1 MKKHNKKIILVL
13 IIIFLLTSLNGC
25 NKKESENE
33 DVKVTLR
40 LQWQVQAQFAGYIV
54 AREKGFYNDEGID
67 VDIEEGGYG
76 KDCITT
82 VKHGAE
88 EFGIS
93 KLVTFVNEDQLIS
106 IAQIVKD
113 SGLVLVSKKPKKIEK
128 PEDLIGKKVGLWFN
142 GNEYPLYAL
151 LGKFQIPNDKVN
163 IVRQNWDM
171 KQFSDDEIDV
181 ASAMTY
187 NELLSLYDNGKYSK
201 DDLNI
206 IDYKEFGIEFPG
218 ESIFTSKEYYKN
230 NPDICRKFV
239 KASIEGWEYVISHPD
254 EAAEIVMKYDKEN
267 RLEIEHEKKEVR
279 EMIKLINK
287 DKYKIGFHDK
297 EEIENVLNTYYKYG
311 IIKHYH
317 NIQDIYTNEFISE

>member
-1 MKKHNKKIILVL
+1 MRKHNKKIILMIIALFSL
-13 IIIFLLTSLNGC
+13 ILLSGC
-25 NKKESENE
+25 NKKEIKNE

-40 LQWQVQAQFAGYIV
+40 LQWQVQAQFAGYFV
-54 AREKGFYNDEGID
+54 AKEKGFYKDEGLD
-67 VDIEEGGYG
+67 VNIQEGGYG

-93 KLVTFVNEDQLIS
+93 KWISFVNEDNLIS

-113 SGLVLVSKKPKKIEK
+113 SGLVLISKKSKKIEK
-128 PEDLIGKKVGLWFN
+128 PEDLIGEKVGLWFN

-151 LGKFQIPNDKVN
+151 LDKFQISKDQVD

-171 KQFSDDEIDV
+171 KQFTDDEIDV

-187 NELLSLYDNGKYSK
+187 NELLSLYDTGKYSK

-206 IDYKEFGIEFPG
+206 IDYKDYGIQFPG
-218 ESIFTSKEYYKN
+218 ESIFTSKEYYKSH
-230 NPDICRKFV
+230 PDICRKFV
-239 KASIEGWEYVISHPD
+239 EASIKGWKYVINNPD

-267 RLEIEHEKKEVR
+267 RLEIDHEKKEVR
-279 EMIKLINK
+279 EMINLINE
-287 DKYKIGFHDK
+287 DKYKIGFHDQ
-297 EEIENVLNTYYKYG
+297 EQMENVASLYSKYG
-311 IIKHYH
+311 IIKNYN
-317 NIQDIYTNEFISE
+317 NIQDIYTNEFIR

>member
-1 MKKHNKKIILVL
+1 MRKYNKKIIVVL
-13 IIIFLLTSLNGC
+13 IIIFSLTALSGC
-25 NKKESENE
+25 DKKESKNE
-33 DVKVTLR
+33 EVKVTLR
-40 LQWQVQAQFAGYIV
+40 LQWQIQAQFAGYIV
-54 AREKGFYNDEGID
+54 AKDRGIYKDEGLD

-93 KLVTFVNEDQLIS
+93 KWVTFANENQLIS

-113 SGLVLVSKKPKKIEK
+113 SGLLLISKKSKKITK
-128 PEDLIGKKVGLWFN
+128 PEELIGKKIGLWFN

-151 LGKFQIPNDKVN
+151 LDKFQIPNDKVT

-171 KQFSDDEIDV
+171 KQFINDEIDA
-181 ASAMTY
+181 ASAMSY
-187 NELLSLYDNGKYSK
+187 NELLTLYDTGKYTK

-206 IDYKEFGIEFPG
+206 IDYKDYGIEFPG
-218 ESIFTSKEYYKN
+218 ESIFTSKEYYN
-230 NPDICRKFV
+230 SHPDICRKFV
-239 KASIEGWEYVISHPD
+239 EASIKGWEYVINHPD

-279 EMIKLINK
+279 EMIKLINV
-287 DKYKIGFHDK
+287 DKNKIAIHDK
-297 EEIENVLNTYYKYG
+297 EHMESVVDIYSKYG
-311 IIKHYH
+311 IVKNYN
-317 NIQDIYTNEFISE
+317 NIQDIYTNEFIQE